1 MIEKKQSF
9 SWRIFVSAGLFIS
22 IFVVFLSGVVLY
34 LVPPARVSNWIDWK
48 LLGLD
53 KSSWEELHTIF
64 SFQFAILAFVHALS
78 INWRTFLAY
87 IKHKTKRIREFSY
100 ALLLSLFIFVSTF
113 YHLPPVVYLITLG
126 NYLSD
131 IWSTPQNKA
140 PLYNAE
146 KYSLEELVLLL
157 PNLNID
163 TIQNRLKNNNI
174 QFEHTGQNLQE
185 IAKKNNTSAYKLYLI
200 IDN

>member
-1 MIEKKQSF
+1 MKKENSF
-9 SWRIFVSAGLFIS
+9 SWRIFVSTGLFIS
-22 IFVVFLSGVVLY
+22 LFVVFLSGIILY
-34 LVPPARVSNWIDWK
+34 LVPPARVSNWINWK
-48 LLGLD
+48 LLGLN

-64 SFQFAILAFVHALS
+64 SFLFAILAFFHALS

-87 IKHKTKRIREFSY
+87 LKQKTRRMKEFSY
-100 ALLLSLFIFVSTF
+100 AIALSVVVFVSTL
-113 YHLPPVVYLITLG
+113 YHLPPVVYLITFG
-126 NYLSD
+126 EYLSD

-163 TIQNRLKNNNI
+163 TLQTRLKKNNI
-174 QFEHTGQNLQE
+174 KFDNTQQNLQE
-185 IAKKNNTSAYKLYLI
+185 IAEQNQTSAHKLYLLLTE
-200 IDN
+200 N

>member
-1 MIEKKQSF
+1 MKKENSF
-9 SWRIFVSAGLFIS
+9 SWRIFVSTGLFIS
-22 IFVVFLSGVVLY
+22 LFVVFLSGIILY
-34 LVPPARVSNWIDWK
+34 LVPPARVSNWINWK
-48 LLGLD
+48 LLGLN

-64 SFQFAILAFVHALS
+64 SFLFAILAFFHALS

-87 IKHKTKRIREFSY
+87 LKQKTRRIKEFSY
-100 ALLLSLFIFVSTF
+100 AIALSVVVFVSTL
-113 YHLPPVVYLITLG
+113 YHLPPVVYLITFG
-126 NYLSD
+126 EYLSD

-163 TIQNRLKNNNI
+163 TLQTRLKKNNI
-174 QFEHTGQNLQE
+174 KFENTAQNLQE
-185 IAKKNNTSAYKLYLI
+185 IAEQNQTSAHKLYLLLTE
-200 IDN
+200 N

>member
-1 MIEKKQSF
+1 MKKENSF
-9 SWRIFVSAGLFIS
+9 SWRIFVSTGLFIS
-22 IFVVFLSGVVLY
+22 LFVVFLSGIILY
-34 LVPPARVSNWIDWK
+34 LVPPARVSNWINWK
-48 LLGLD
+48 LLGLN

-64 SFQFAILAFVHALS
+64 SFLFAILAFFHALS

-87 IKHKTKRIREFSY
+87 LKQKTRRMKEFSY
-100 ALLLSLFIFVSTF
+100 AIALSVVVFVSTL
-113 YHLPPVVYLITLG
+113 YHLPPVVYLITFG
-126 NYLSD
+126 EYLSD

-163 TIQNRLKNNNI
+163 TLQTRLKKNNI
-174 QFEHTGQNLQE
+174 KFENTAQNLQE
-185 IAKKNNTSAYKLYLI
+185 IAEQNQTSAHKLYLLLTE
-200 IDN
+200 N